1 MKLGFILILFPLVLS
16 KEIPMKKRCV
26 FVDDG
31 LQSKDCGLMYTEE
44 EFAAFLAKQAADV
57 ADFAI
62 TNPCGLL
69 SCSKKFKRDLDFQYS
84 YASSTVQKRDQRH
97 ESPED
102 QAVN

>member
-1 MKLGFILILFPLVLS
+1 
-16 KEIPMKKRCV
+16 MKKRCV

>member
-1 MKLGFILILFPLVLS
+1 
-16 KEIPMKKRCV
+16 
-26 FVDDG
+26 
-31 LQSKDCGLMYTEE
+31 MYTEE

-62 TNPCGLL
+62 TNRESNLNPRAVRVALNMETEISKIYRRVFDKLMEVFNLACGLL

-84 YASSTVQKRDQRH
+84 YASSTVQKRGQDH
-97 ESPED
+97 GSLED